1 MADENLRLRA
11 ALRDLVALSTIPAGW
26 IGIEPRTIAAGLV
39 DILAGSFGFDFA
51 FVRLLNPT
59 GGVTI
64 DVTSGC
70 ATREFLDWLQAQ
82 LFTLDE
88 SLRKQ
93 IISNVVGFD
102 ARLKSLRGIV
112 IPIGFNA
119 YAGLVAV
126 GCERSDFPTETDR
139 MLLTVAANHAATAF
153 RSAHL
158 IHEWRRAEKEVG
170 KARDEL
176 EMKVRERTAEL
187 QRTMAELTHMNRVAT
202 AGILSASIAHE
213 INQPLTG
220 IVTAASA
227 ARRWLALREPN
238 IEEVRDALDQIEING
253 HRAGEI
259 ITSLREM
266 FKKETQARNPIEINK
281 LIFTVLAFVRH
292 ELEKH
297 RVELRIE
304 LDESLPALEGD
315 RVQLQQ
321 VVLNLVMNA
330 IEAMQSV
337 APRTLSIRSCVSKAN
352 FVRVAV
358 EDTGTG
364 IDPSNR
370 DHIFNPMV
378 TTKERGMGMGLSICH
393 SIIKSHNGR
402 IWMTPGSDKGSIFQF
417 ELPTNVDQ
425 CDQVRQHQAVKAA
438 FRDVPSTRI

>member
-26 IGIEPRTIAAGLV
+26 IGIEPRTIAAGLA
-39 DILAGSFGFDFA
+39 DILAGSLGFDFA
-51 FVRLLNPT
+51 FVRLLDPT
-59 GGVTI
+59 RGVTI

-93 IISNVVGFD
+93 IIPNVVGFD
-102 ARLKSLRGIV
+102 DRLKSLRGIV
-112 IPIGFNA
+112 VPIGFNA

-153 RSAHL
+153 RGANL
-158 IHEWRRAEKEVG
+158 IHEQRRAEEEIR

-176 EMKVRERTAEL
+176 EMKVMERTAEL

-202 AGILSASIAHE
+202 VGVLSASIAHE

-220 IVTAASA
+220 IVISASA
-227 ARRWLALREPN
+227 ARRWLALREPS
-238 IEEVRDALDQIEING
+238 IEEARDALDQIESDS

-259 ITSLREM
+259 ITSLQGM
-266 FKKETQARNPIEINK
+266 FKRETPARNPLDINK
-281 LIFTVLAFVRH
+281 LILTVIAIVRH
-292 ELEKH
+292 ELQKH
-297 RVELRIE
+297 GVDLRTE

-337 APRTLSIRSCVSKAN
+337 APRILSIRSCVSKPN
-352 FVRVAV
+352 FVHVAV

-364 IDPSNR
+364 IDPSNH
-370 DHIFNPMV
+370 DHIFNPMF
-378 TTKERGMGMGLSICH
+378 TTKERGMGIGLSICH
-393 SIIKSHNGR
+393 SIIESHNGR
-402 IWMTPGSDKGSIFQF
+402 IWVTRGIDKGSIFQF
-417 ELPTNVDQ
+417 ELPTNVGQ
-425 CDQVRQHQAVKAA
+425 GDQVRQHQA
-438 FRDVPSTRI
+438 

>member
-26 IGIEPRTIAAGLV
+26 IGIEPRTIAAGLA
-39 DILAGSFGFDFA
+39 DILAGSLCFDFA
-51 FVRLLNPT
+51 FVRLLDRT
-59 GGVTI
+59 GGETI

-82 LFTLDE
+82 LSTLDE

-93 IISNVVGFD
+93 IIPNVVGFD
-102 ARLKSLRGIV
+102 EGLKSLRGIV

-153 RSAHL
+153 QSANL
-158 IHEWRRAEKEVG
+158 IHERRRAEEEVR

-176 EMKVRERTAEL
+176 EMKVMERTAEL

-202 AGILSASIAHE
+202 AGVLSASIAHE

-220 IVTAASA
+220 IVISANA
-227 ARRWLALREPN
+227 ARRWLALREPS
-238 IEEVRDALDQIEING
+238 IEEARDALSQIENDG

-259 ITSLREM
+259 ITSLRGM
-266 FKKETQARNPIEINK
+266 FKKETQATSPIDINK
-281 LIFTVLAFVRH
+281 LIFTVLPIVRH
-292 ELEKH
+292 ELQNH
-297 RVELRIE
+297 GVELRIE

-337 APRTLSIRSCVSKAN
+337 TPRVLSIRSCVSKPN
-352 FVRVAV
+352 FVHVAV

-364 IDPSNR
+364 IDPSNH
-370 DHIFNPMV
+370 DHIFNPMF
-378 TTKERGMGMGLSICH
+378 TTKDRGMGIGLSICH
-393 SIIKSHNGR
+393 SIIEKHNGR
-402 IWMTPGSDKGSIFQF
+402 IWVTRGIDKGSIFQF
-417 ELPTNVDQ
+417 ELPTNVGQ
-425 CDQVRQHQAVKAA
+425 GDQVHQHQA
-438 FRDVPSTRI
+438 